1 MFEFVKYV
9 GRVCGVWE
17 RGVGLE
23 QERVSLVIEEII

>member
-17 RGVGLE
+17 RGGVGPRKS
-23 QERVSLVIEEII
+23 QSGH